1 MLKRIDKIIEE
12 QNEGHLRTFIAD
24 LFDDTKEIDKDF
36 YPRIEK
42 LLVDRWHHEH
52 EDIVGM
58 IWLRDLK
65 DNRFI
70 NPILAIAGQRDIYRP
85 FDDER
90 ESTLRKCVHALK
102 TIGTEE
108 SNLAVERLLSS
119 GNENVKYALE
129 NYK

>member
-1 MLKRIDKIIEE
+1 MLKLIDKIIEE
-12 QNEGHLRTFIAD
+12 RNEGHLRTFIAD
-24 LFDDTKEIDKDF
+24 LFNDPEEIDKDL

-42 LLVDRWHHEH
+42 LLADRWHHEH

-70 NPILAIAGQRDIYRP
+70 NPILTIAEQGEIYRP
-85 FDDER
+85 FDDEL

-102 TIGTEE
+102 TIGTDE
-108 SNLAVERLLSS
+108 SSSAVERLLSS

-129 NYK
+129 NDK

>member
-1 MLKRIDKIIEE
+1 MLTRIDKAIEGE
-12 QNEGHLRTFIAD
+12 SEEDLRRCIAD
-24 LFDDTKEIDKDF
+24 LFNQTKEISKDF

-42 LLVDRWHHEH
+42 LLVDKWHHEH

-58 IWLRDLK
+58 IWLKDLK

-70 NPILAIAGQRDIYRP
+70 NPILTIAEQREIYRP
-85 FDDER
+85 FDDEL

-108 SNLAVERLLSS
+108 SKQAVERLLSS

>member
-1 MLKRIDKIIEE
+1 MLKRLDKAIEE
-12 QNEGHLRTFIAD
+12 QNEEDLQSCIAD
-24 LFDDTKEIDKDF
+24 LFNQTSEISKEF

-42 LLVDRWHHEH
+42 ILLGEWHHEH
-52 EDIVGM
+52 EDVVGM
-58 IWLRDLK
+58 IWLRGLK

-70 NPILAIAGQRDIYRP
+70 KPIITIAEQGDVYRQ
-85 FDDER
+85 FDDEL

-119 GNENVKYALE
+119 GNENVKYTLE
-129 NYK
+129 SYK

>member
-1 MLKRIDKIIEE
+1 MLKRIDKIIDE
-12 QNEGHLRTFIAD
+12 QNEAHLRTFIAD
-24 LFDDTKEIDKDF
+24 LFNDTKEISKDF

-42 LLVDRWHHEH
+42 LLVDKWHREH

-70 NPILAIAGQRDIYRP
+70 NPILTIAEQGEIYRP
-85 FDDER
+85 FDDEL

-102 TIGTEE
+102 TIGTKE
-108 SNLAVERLLSS
+108 SDLALDKLISL